1 MWLIFFSYHAKSP
14 ENSGK
19 EKKLKKKKVFLYW
32 LVFFRHSVMYLNQ
45 LDLTHP
51 QGIVVI
57 PIN

>member
-1 MWLIFFSYHAKSP
+1 MWLSFVSYHAKSP
-14 ENSGK
+14 ENS
-19 EKKLKKKKVFLYW
+19 EKKKKKKVFLYW
-32 LVFFRHSVMYLNQ
+32 FVFFRHSVMYLNQ